1 MESYV
6 VENFKGN
13 DFLSQSYSQSI
24 ERITGTKDRI
34 FNFQIPKKLLKVRE
48 KAWINLFGKYSEE
61 MSDDIELNVDTL
73 EPDEEEIEKQV
84 CEEEYREQRIP
95 MRKPATLV
103 QYWVNTGNQPY
114 NALLDEN
121 ELSEAGS
128 SLSEKETTL
137 SLSSVST
144 IINGGNKQKYKN
156 ESSCSSVNTA
166 AYILSNANITNKVD
180 TIAIRHSA
188 KCGKNTNS
196 SKNICNKDVKEKVT
210 SGNKIQCVQ
219 NENAKISC
227 VTDNDNIN
235 TNIPGIELYS
245 MSKEYVASKICDQP
259 VTNIVTSGNTIET
272 NMYLQNY
279 KQIDKMSVLNTSQRS
294 SNAEIT
300 DDIVWQFDKTSKQLP
315 ENDEDNASNQDKTL
329 EKDNSYEEKESEN
342 IVQEVI
348 TKDKNLTTFYRKK
361 LFTGRNS
368 PIDLIQTERHSIS
381 RLSGTKQSLHPALD
395 SDCMMKRETF
405 LVHKDKSK
413 NLSPFG
419 DTNLGSR
426 KTKRKRRKSSISY
439 KNIDTSKEL
448 PNRIKNFTIDS
459 SCKISDHNN
468 SDKQDDI
475 LLSECNNT
483 NIFVRNETCKQ
494 DSASL
499 NINPTVFLERITPFE
514 QHKSKPMKNNH
525 IMEQSKVHNYRYLN
539 NNKLYTCEVE
549 NVELETVDSDEST
562 IIVCQCKTNAQH
574 SSLFSK
580 GSDCSFNL
588 KLNTEDDF
596 SASNTEE
603 KDGKLSSLNNTDLS
617 QNKEYTTLEELSPHV
632 SINEDCTNARSQEIK
647 VIVERLPSST
657 INSQISNKDDI
668 VWQENVLNESKTLS
682 SNSHG
687 VNKID
692 NVKFREIKIML
703 EQLPESVNN
712 NSTNTT
718 MNTNAQH
725 SSLFSKDSDC
735 SFNLK
740 LSTED
745 DFSASNTEEKDGKL
759 SSLNNTDLSQNK
771 EYTTLEE
778 LSPHLSINEDCT
790 NARSQEIKVIV
801 ERLPVS
807 TINSQISNK
816 DDIVW
821 QENVLNESKTLS
833 SNSHGVNK
841 IDNVKFREIKIMLER
856 LPESVNNNSTNTTMN
871 TKILDKND
879 IPQKEILNELKT
891 HSPNSH
897 RINKTDNVKLR
908 EVKIILERLPP
919 NICFNDTNI
928 FVHKNII
935 SENTNL
941 HNNKRERR
949 IKKMSKTSCKN
960 IEASTRTV
968 DKVDSGYSLRMH
980 TKSVKYNSPSISDTS
995 DIVAEHQ
1002 VFDKI
1007 KFPNQY
1013 KNDNK
1018 VRQSDSKHSI
1028 LNFLS
1033 SDEDDFVQ
1041 LIQHPKKRLK
1051 FSTNDKLLSETNIT
1065 ENNSCNNDKY
1075 HCNRNLRTIIFSS
1088 QKPKKTREAFES
1100 IKDRKG
1106 SSEIKSSDNTT
1117 TSLKM
1122 SKNGKFLFTPNKNDN
1137 DSESKNLDKQEERA
1151 SSLNYNINNSNDRH
1165 SNAIVKKNGRDYK
1178 DDTHDMFFQTKG
1190 FYSDSSDCEEN
1201 NSYTTS
1207 RKMFKNSFHQK
1218 SQYHKHANFK
1228 EFSNGFI
1235 GKRYSR
1241 RHSSSTSN
1249 SSFEEHDVANRI
1261 HDIKIGLES
1270 ISKETRSK
1278 RLDNEKFNDT
1288 INSTINNTE
1297 KNISSCF
1304 INDTSIQ
1311 DTTMQK
1317 KLFSSISLEKNTF
1330 SSLSKNKQI
1339 SDKSKNSAAIQQ
1351 DDVKST
1357 KFLIFQTKTYYD
1369 SDSNESL

>member
-1 MESYV
+1 
-6 VENFKGN
+6 
-13 DFLSQSYSQSI
+13 
-24 ERITGTKDRI
+24 
-34 FNFQIPKKLLKVRE
+34 
-48 KAWINLFGKYSEE
+48 

-84 CEEEYREQRIP
+84 CGEEYSEQRIP

-103 QYWVNTGNQPY
+103 QYWVNTGHQPY

-121 ELSEAGS
+121 DLSEAGL

-137 SLSSVST
+137 SS
-144 IINGGNKQKYKN
+144 IINEGNQQKYKN

-180 TIAIRHSA
+180 TIAIRQSA

-196 SKNICNKDVKEKVT
+196 KDICNKDVKEKVT
-210 SGNKIQCVQ
+210 SNKIQCMQ
-219 NENAKISC
+219 NENAKVNC
-227 VTDNDNIN
+227 VIDNDNVN
-235 TNIPGIELYS
+235 TNIPDIELSS
-245 MSKEYVASKICDQP
+245 MSKEYVASKICDES
-259 VTNIVTSGNTIET
+259 VTNKVTSDNTIET

-279 KQIDKMSVLNTSQRS
+279 KQIDKNVLNTSQRS
-294 SNAEIT
+294 LDTENI
-300 DDIVWQFDKTSKQLP
+300 DDTVWQFNIRSKQLT

-342 IVQEVI
+342 IAQEV
-348 TKDKNLTTFYRKK
+348 TTTDKNLTSFYRKK
-361 LFTGRNS
+361 LYTGRNS
-368 PIDLIQTERHSIS
+368 PIDLIQIERHSIN
-381 RLSGTKQSLHPALD
+381 RLSGTQQMLHPALD
-395 SDCMMKRETF
+395 SDCTMKRETF
-405 LVHKDKSK
+405 LVHKDKNK
-413 NLSPFG
+413 NLSPLG
-419 DTNLGSR
+419 DTNLESR

-439 KNIDTSKEL
+439 KNIDTSNEL
-448 PNRIKNFTIDS
+448 SNRIINCTIDS

-475 LLSECNNT
+475 LPSECNNA

-494 DSASL
+494 DSVSL
-499 NINPTVFLERITPFE
+499 NMNPVVLLERITSFE
-514 QHKSKPMKNNH
+514 QHKSKPVENNH
-525 IMEQSKVHNYRYLN
+525 MEQSEVHNYRHLN

-549 NVELETVDSDEST
+549 DVELETIDSDETT
-562 IIVCQCKTNAQH
+562 IIICQCK
-574 SSLFSK
+574 
-580 GSDCSFNL
+580 
-588 KLNTEDDF
+588 
-596 SASNTEE
+596 
-603 KDGKLSSLNNTDLS
+603 
-617 QNKEYTTLEELSPHV
+617 
-632 SINEDCTNARSQEIK
+632 I
-647 VIVERLPSST
+647 
-657 INSQISNKDDI
+657 
-668 VWQENVLNESKTLS
+668 
-682 SNSHG
+682 
-687 VNKID
+687 
-692 NVKFREIKIML
+692 
-703 EQLPESVNN
+703 
-712 NSTNTT
+712 
-718 MNTNAQH
+718 NAQH

-740 LSTED
+740 LSTENEN

-759 SSLNNTDLSQNK
+759 SSLNNTDLNQNK
-771 EYTTLEE
+771 ESYTTLEE
-778 LSPHLSINEDCT
+778 LPPHSLINEDCT
-790 NARSQEIKVIV
+790 NARFGEIKVIV
-801 ERLPVS
+801 ERLPSS
-807 TINSQISNK
+807 TIKSQISNK
-816 DDIVW
+816 DDIV
-821 QENVLNESKTLS
+821 QENVLNESITFS
-833 SNSHGVNK
+833 SNSYEINK

-879 IPQKEILNELKT
+879 IPQKEILNKLKT

-897 RINKTDNVKLR
+897 RINKTDVKLR
-908 EVKIILERLPP
+908 EVKIVLERLPP
-919 NICFNDTNI
+919 YVCFNDTNI
-928 FVHKNII
+928 FAQKNII

-941 HNNKRERR
+941 HNKRKRR
-949 IKKMSKTSCKN
+949 IKKMSKTSCEN
-960 IEASTRTV
+960 IEVSTRTV
-968 DKVDSGYSLRMH
+968 DKVNSGYSLRMH
-980 TKSVKYNSPSISDTS
+980 TKSVKYNSSSISDTS
-995 DIVAEHQ
+995 DISEPQ

-1013 KNDNK
+1013 ENDNK
-1018 VRQSDSKHSI
+1018 VKQSDNKYSI

-1088 QKPKKTREAFES
+1088 KKSKKTREAFES
-1100 IKDRKG
+1100 INNRKG
-1106 SSEIKSSDNTT
+1106 SSKIKSSNNTT

-1122 SKNGKFLFTPNKNDN
+1122 SKNVKFLFTSNKNDN
-1137 DSESKNLDKQEERA
+1137 DSEFKNLDKKEERV
-1151 SSLNYNINNSNDRH
+1151 SFLNYNINNSNDRH
-1165 SNAIVKKNGRDYK
+1165 SNATVKKNRRDCK
-1178 DDTHDMFFQTKG
+1178 DDTHGIFFQTKG
-1190 FYSDSSDCEEN
+1190 FYSDSSDCEED

-1207 RKMFKNSFHQK
+1207 TRKMFKNSFHHEP
-1218 SQYHKHANFK
+1218 QYHKHANFK
-1228 EFSNGFI
+1228 EYSNGFI

-1249 SSFEEHDVANRI
+1249 SFFEEHDVANRI

-1278 RLDNEKFNDT
+1278 RLRNKKFNDT

-1304 INDTSIQ
+1304 INDTSVK
-1311 DTTMQK
+1311 DTAMQK
-1317 KLFSSISLEKNTF
+1317 KLFSSVSLEKNTF
-1330 SSLSKNKQI
+1330 DSLSKNKQI
-1339 SDKSKNSAAIQQ
+1339 SDKSKNSADKQQ